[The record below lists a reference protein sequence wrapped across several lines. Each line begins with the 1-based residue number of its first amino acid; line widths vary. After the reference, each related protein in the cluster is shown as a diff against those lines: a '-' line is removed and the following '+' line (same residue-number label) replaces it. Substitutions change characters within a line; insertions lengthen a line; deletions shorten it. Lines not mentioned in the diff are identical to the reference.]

1 MRNRG
6 ILTED
11 DRSFFR
17 GEKSVEEEDKMRAEK
32 LFNIRERIEH
42 LSEDIDILDEAGE
55 DETIKLLY
63 GSIKRYEQLE
73 RQLQDIQQQIDELE

>member
-17 GEKSVEEEDKMRAEK
+17 DEKSVEEEDKMRAEK

-42 LSEDIDILDEAGE
+42 LNEDVDILTEAGE
-55 DETIKLLY
+55 DETVKLLY
-63 GSIKRYEQLE
+63 GTLERYERLE
-73 RQLQDIQQQIDELE
+73 QQLQEIQQQLEKLE

>member
-17 GEKSVEEEDKMRAEK
+17 DEKSVEEEDKTRAEK

-42 LSEDIDILDEAGE
+42 LNEDIDILNEAGE

-63 GSIKRYEQLE
+63 GSIERYKQLE
-73 RQLQDIQQQIDELE
+73 QQLQDIQQQLDELK

>member
-6 ILTED
+6 ILTEN

-17 GEKSVEEEDKMRAEK
+17 DEKSVEEEDKMRAEK

-42 LSEDIDILDEAGE
+42 LNEDIDILNEAGE

-63 GSIKRYEQLE
+63 GSIDQYERIE
-73 RQLQDIQQQIDELE
+73 RQLQEIQQQLNELE